1 MSYDPYRPQATVAA
15 AGTDIDVGLQG
26 FMRSVYNTM
35 GVGLVVTGLVAFSFA
50 QMMLANDQLREL
62 VMGSI
67 LGLALAFTPLLFIL
81 FGFTGRR
88 VQRMSSGSLRT
99 LFFVFAGVMGLSMAS
114 IFLIYSAESIA
125 RVFFISAAMFG
136 ATSLYGYTTKRDLSR
151 MGSFMVMGMIGLII
165 ASLVNLFLQ
174 STMLHFVTSAV
185 GVIVFTGM
193 AAWDTQRL
201 KETYAYGA
209 HLAEA
214 NAKLAV
220 MGALNMY
227 MNFVLLFQHMLAL
240 MGNRE

>member
-15 AGTDIDVGLQG
+15 TGSDVDAGLQG

-35 GVGLVVTGLVAFSFA
+35 GLGLGVTGITAFSFA
-50 QMMLANDQLREL
+50 QMMLGNDQLREL

-67 LGLALAFTPLLFIL
+67 FGIILALAPLAFIFL
-81 FGFTGRR
+81 GFTGSR
-88 VQRMSSGSLRT
+88 VQRMSAGSLRT

-125 RVFFISAAMFG
+125 RVFFISAGMFA
-136 ATSLYGYTTKRDLSR
+136 ATSLYGYTTKRDLSG
-151 MGSFMVMGMIGLII
+151 MGSFMIMGIIGLII
-165 ASLVNLFLQ
+165 AGLVNLFLQ
-174 STMLHFVTSAV
+174 STMLHFVTSV
-185 GVIVFTGM
+185 IGVIVFTGM

-227 MNFVLLFQHMLAL
+227 MNFVLLFQHLL
-240 MGNRE
+240 SLLGNRE